1 MRKVFI
7 RGYQG
12 VRLRITGLQ
21 GVKLVY
27 KASK

>member
-1 MRKVFI
+1 MRKLFI

-12 VRLRITGLQ
+12 IELIITGLQ